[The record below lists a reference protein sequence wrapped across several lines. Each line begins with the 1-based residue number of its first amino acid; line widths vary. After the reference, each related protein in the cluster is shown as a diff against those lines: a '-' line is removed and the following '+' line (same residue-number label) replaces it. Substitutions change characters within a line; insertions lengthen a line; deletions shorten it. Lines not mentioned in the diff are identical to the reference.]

1 MRKIKLA
8 LAGALL
14 ATVAVAAPAAA
25 APPADGGTDCLR
37 SGLAVLQA
45 NGGVQAFAKDGV
57 PVALIDPTSEDLL
70 SLSTVLRLHLT
81 NPEMWPWC

>member
-14 ATVAVAAPAAA
+14 ATLAVTGSVSAATAE
-25 APPADGGTDCLR
+25 GGPECLQ

-45 NGGVQAFAKDGV
+45 NGGVQAFARNGV
-57 PVALIDPTSEDLL
+57 PVALIDPSSDDVL

-81 NPEMWPWC
+81 NPGMWPWC

>member
-14 ATVAVAAPAAA
+14 ATLAVSGSVSAATTE
-25 APPADGGTDCLR
+25 GGPECLK

-45 NGGVQAFAKDGV
+45 NGGVQTFARNGV
-57 PVALIDPTSEDLL
+57 PVALIDPSSDDVL